1 MILEIIFYL
10 SLLGALFIF
19 VKASEIKINGKRL
32 LSLKTRIIIALI
44 FPLLILLFVLIGTVI
59 LMIAAI
65 ALTILFFFYLLNKIK
80 K

>member
-10 SLLGALFIF
+10 SLLIALFIF
-19 VKASEIKINGKRL
+19 VKASEIKVNGKRL

-44 FPLLILLFVLIGTVI
+44 FPLLILLFVLIGAVI
-59 LMIAAI
+59 LVIVVI
-65 ALTILFFFYLLNKIK
+65 TLTILFFFYLLNKIK